1 MYAMWLNILSSALI
15 LTIHKRHGY
24 QLTFIDRQWFLRV
37 LYDRLRNKNCV
48 LLNKKVDRVEL
59 LDRGVKVFTADGQ
72 SFRGS
77 LLIGAD
83 GVHSTVRREMFR
95 IADEQAPEYLST
107 NEQGPV
113 SCHYLCSFGI
123 AQDVPGWEHGSTYT
137 TVGTGHSQLVISGP
151 GNRIYWFFFSRLPET
166 KYGKDIPRSNQEMEA
181 EFVDKYKHAPI
192 TKTLTFG
199 QLYAKRLITT
209 LTPLH
214 EYVHEKWF
222 FKRILMMG
230 DSAHKVRPHSV

>member
-95 IADEQAPEYLST
+95 
-107 NEQGPV
+107 
-113 SCHYLCSFGI
+113 
-123 AQDVPGWEHGSTYT
+123 T

>member
-1 MYAMWLNILSSALI
+1 M
-15 LTIHKRHGY
+15 LTVHKRHGY
-24 QLTFIDRQWFLRV
+24 QLIFIDRQWFLRV

-59 LDRGVKVFTADGQ
+59 VERGAQVFTTDGQ

-95 IADEQAPEYLST
+95 IADEQAPEYFST
-107 NEQGPV
+107 NEQGPM
-113 SCHYLCSFGI
+113 SCHYICSFGI
-123 AQDVPGWEHGSTYT
+123 AQDVPGWERGSTYT
-137 TVGTGHSQLVISGP
+137 TVGTGHSQLVVSGP
-151 GNRIYWFFFSRLPET
+151 ENRIYWFFFSRLPET
-166 KYGKDIPRSNQEMEA
+166 KYGKDILRCNREMEA
-181 EFVDKYKHAPI
+181 EFVDKYEHAPI

-199 QLYAKRLITT
+199 QIYAKRLITT

-222 FKRILMMG
+222 LKRILMLG
-230 DSAHKVRPHSV
+230 DSAYKV